1 MDALGIH
8 NECMEAPVATL
19 TIKNLPDELYTRLKA
34 RAAEHR
40 RSLNSEAIL
49 AVERA
54 LTDHPTEDPAHLLA
68 ALRRSR
74 ARLKG
79 LYLTDKALRAARESG
94 RA

>member
-1 MDALGIH
+1 M
-8 NECMEAPVATL
+8 ATL
-19 TIKNLPDELYTRLKA
+19 TIKNLPDTLYAQLKA

-49 AVERA
+49 AVEQA
-54 LTDHPTEDPAHLLA
+54 LTEAKLADPAKLLVD
-68 ALRRSR
+68 LRRGR

-79 LYLTDKALRAARESG
+79 LYLTDTDLRGAREHG

>member
-1 MDALGIH
+1 M
-8 NECMEAPVATL
+8 ATL
-19 TIKNLPDELYTRLKA
+19 TIKNFPDAVYARLKA

-40 RSLNSEAIL
+40 RSINSEAIL

-54 LTDHPTEDPAHLLA
+54 VADSGAAEPEEILE

-74 ARLKG
+74 TRLG
-79 LYLTDKALRAARESG
+79 RVFVTDAALRAARSEG

>member
-1 MDALGIH
+1 M
-8 NECMEAPVATL
+8 ATL
-19 TIKNLPDELYTRLKA
+19 TIKNLPDPLYARLKA

-40 RSLNSEAIL
+40 RSINSEAIL

-54 LTDHPTEDPAHLLA
+54 LMESAAGDPTNLLG

-74 ARLKG
+74 GRLKG
-79 LYLTDKALRAARESG
+79 IHLTDKVLRAARDSG

>member
-1 MDALGIH
+1 M
-8 NECMEAPVATL
+8 ATL
-19 TIKNLPDELYTRLKA
+19 TIKNLPDSLYGQLKA

-40 RSLNSEAIL
+40 RSINSEAIL

-54 LTDHPTEDPAHLLA
+54 LADAPAGDPANLLA
-68 ALRRSR
+68 TLRRSR

-79 LYLTDKALRAARESG
+79 VHLTDKDLRSARESG

>member
-1 MDALGIH
+1 M
-8 NECMEAPVATL
+8 ATL
-19 TIKNLPDELYTRLKA
+19 TIKNLPDKLYAQLKA

-49 AVERA
+49 AVEQA
-54 LTDHPTEDPAHLLA
+54 LTEARLPDPVKILA
-68 ALRRSR
+68 DLRRGR

-79 LYLTDKALRAARESG
+79 LYLTDTDLRAARERG

>member
-1 MDALGIH
+1 M
-8 NECMEAPVATL
+8 ATL
-19 TIKNLPDELYTRLKA
+19 TIKNLPDALYARLKA

-40 RSLNSEAIL
+40 RSINSEAIL

-54 LTDHPTEDPAHLLA
+54 LDAPAAIDTDTLLA
-68 ALRRSR
+68 TLRRGR

-79 LYLTDKALRAARESG
+79 VYLTDKDLRAARERG

>member
-1 MDALGIH
+1 M
-8 NECMEAPVATL
+8 ATL
-19 TIKNLPDELYTRLKA
+19 TIKNLPDQLYARLKT
-34 RAAEHR
+34 RATENR
-40 RSLNSEAIL
+40 RSINSEAIL

-54 LTDHPTEDPAHLLA
+54 LIDPAPAEPDQLLA

-79 LYLTDKALRAARESG
+79 LYITDRELRAARNTG

>member
-1 MDALGIH
+1 M
-8 NECMEAPVATL
+8 ATL
-19 TIKNLPDELYTRLKA
+19 TIKNLPDPLYAQLKA

-40 RSLNSEAIL
+40 RSINSEAIL

-54 LTDHPTEDPAHLLA
+54 LTDARAGDPANLLA

-79 LYLTDKALRAARESG
+79 VYLTDRELRTARKSG

>member
-1 MDALGIH
+1 M
-8 NECMEAPVATL
+8 ATL
-19 TIKNLPDELYTRLKA
+19 TIKNLPDVLYAQLKA

-49 AVERA
+49 AVEQA
-54 LTDHPTEDPAHLLA
+54 LTETRVPDPVKILA
-68 ALRRSR
+68 ELRRGR

-79 LYLTDKALRAARESG
+79 LYLTDRDLRAVRKTG

>member
-1 MDALGIH
+1 MLGA
-8 NECMEAPVATL
+8 MMATL
-19 TIKNLPDELYTRLKA
+19 TIKNLPDPLYARLKA

-54 LTDHPTEDPAHLLA
+54 LTELRAADPAKMLA

-79 LYLTDKALRAARESG
+79 VYLTDKALRAARESG